1 MKSINYQ
8 VVPSTIEEDYN
19 SRRTVWNGGKIQSM
33 DEGSYV
39 TMFIGHKTVKS
50 VNEDGSEVDV
60 TEAFPVRVQ
69 KPYSID
75 KAVMAGVMSAYGL
88 FTQSDYTAF
97 VEDIAQKRR
106 IDESNHEV
114 SDYDMFVDW
123 IRGCLDGTYKNRVD
137 EVKAKVLA
145 EIESYDKSE
154 KVNGFT
160 YNGKIMWLSKE
171 ERLSLVDRFG
181 REIEEGVEQTNLFY
195 GGEAI
200 PLAPADALV
209 LVKMVSSYADKC
221 FDQTQRHINNV
232 NRLSTVEELEA
243 YDITA
248 GYPDKLN
255 LKTKES

>member
-19 SRRTVWNGGKIQSM
+19 SSRTVWNGGKIQSM
-33 DEGSYV
+33 DEGRYV
-39 TMFIGHKTVKS
+39 TVFIGHKAVKS

-69 KPYSID
+69 KPYSLD
-75 KAVMAGVMSAYGL
+75 KAVVAGVMSAYGL

-106 IDESNHEV
+106 IDESNREV

-145 EIESYDKSE
+145 EIEAYDKSDNVNSFVLDGDTVWLDKSTRVGLMNSTQIE
-154 KVNGFT
+154 KSAGHETTTLWFSGNSYT
-160 YNGKIMWLSKE
+160 IPCDTAIQMLSALELYALECYNTTAQHKDEVSKLNTIE
-171 ERLSLVDRFG
+171 
-181 REIEEGVEQTNLFY
+181 EIE
-195 GGEAI
+195 
-200 PLAPADALV
+200 
-209 LVKMVSSYADKC
+209 SYDY
-221 FDQTQRHINNV
+221 T
-232 NRLSTVEELEA
+232 T
-243 YDITA
+243 
-248 GYPDKLN
+248 GYPEKLN
-255 LKTKES
+255 LQTKES

>member
-8 VVPSTIEEDYN
+8 VVPSTMEEDYN
-19 SRRTVWNGGKIQSM
+19 SSKTVWKDGKIQSM
-33 DEGSYV
+33 DEGRYV
-39 TMFIGHKTVKS
+39 TVFIGHKAVKS
-50 VNEDGSEVDV
+50 VNEDGSEQDV
-60 TEAFPVRVQ
+60 TEAFSVRVQ
-69 KPYSID
+69 KPYSLD
-75 KAVMAGVMSAYGL
+75 KAVVAGVMNAYGL
-88 FTQSDYTAF
+88 MKSQDYTALS
-97 VEDIAQKRR
+97 EEIERKRR
-106 IDESNHEV
+106 VNAEDASV
-114 SDYDMFVDW
+114 KDYDMLVAW

-160 YNGKIMWLSKE
+160 YNGKTMWLSKE

>member
-1 MKSINYQ
+1 MKSISYQ

-19 SRRTVWNGGKIQSM
+19 SSRTVWNGGKIQSM

-39 TMFIGHKTVKS
+39 TMFIGHKTVKTIDEEG
-50 VNEDGSEVDV
+50 VEQNT

-97 VEDIAQKRR
+97 VEYIAQKRR

-114 SDYDMFVDW
+114 KSYDILVDW

-137 EVKAKVLA
+137 EVRARVLSQ
-145 EIESYDKSE
+145 IESYDKSE

-160 YNGKIMWLSKE
+160 YNGKSMWLSKE
-171 ERLSLVDRFG
+171 ERLSLMDRFG
-181 REIEEGVEQTNLFY
+181 REMEEGVEQTNLFY

-243 YDITA
+243 YDYTT
-248 GYPDKLN
+248 GYPEKLRLN
-255 LKTKES
+255 TKDS